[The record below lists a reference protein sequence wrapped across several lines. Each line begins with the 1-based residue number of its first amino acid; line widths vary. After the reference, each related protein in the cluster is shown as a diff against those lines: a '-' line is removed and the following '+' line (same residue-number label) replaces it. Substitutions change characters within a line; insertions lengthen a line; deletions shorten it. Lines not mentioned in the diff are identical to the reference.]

1 MEETSNC
8 INIISFTEKGEAL
21 ANRLSAYLF
30 QSQQKDQ
37 ADCECDRDLIKCII
51 KCRAS
56 KSYSAI
62 RLSECAK
69 KKALKKK
76 QGMIF
81 IGAAGIA
88 VRTIAPFLKDKTA

>member
-37 ADCECDRDLIKCII
+37 ADCECDRDLVKCIS

-56 KSYSAI
+56 KS
-62 RLSECAK
+62 
-69 KKALKKK
+69 
-76 QGMIF
+76 
-81 IGAAGIA
+81 
-88 VRTIAPFLKDKTA
+88 

>member
-37 ADCECDRDLIKCII
+37 ADCECDRDLVKCIS

-56 KSYSAI
+56 KSYSSI

-69 KKALKKK
+69 ESFEKKTGNDFYWCCWYCSAHDCT
-76 QGMIF
+76 IF
-81 IGAAGIA
+81 KG
-88 VRTIAPFLKDKTA
+88 

>member
-21 ANRLSAYLF
+21 AKRLSTYLF

-37 ADCECDRDLIKCII
+37 ADCECDRDLIKCIS

-69 KKALKKK
+69 ESFEKKTWNDFYWCCRYCSAHDCT
-76 QGMIF
+76 IF
-81 IGAAGIA
+81 KG
-88 VRTIAPFLKDKTA
+88 

>member
-37 ADCECDRDLIKCII
+37 ADCECDRDLVKCIS

-56 KSYSAI
+56 KSYSSI
-62 RLSECAK
+62 RCQSVR
-69 KKALKKK
+69 KKALKKN
-76 QGMIF
+76 
-81 IGAAGIA
+81 
-88 VRTIAPFLKDKTA
+88 RE